1 MQEACCVAQVN
12 QKQITTVSQLQEA
25 LADIDHPSRTSRSP
39 ELYDFDH
46 IYSSDP
52 RASLKLWQGG
62 NATAAVLYATPGSQ
76 CFHGMHKLLKTAMA
90 RQHGQ
95 GGLQKFDYRQ
105 VQILY
110 EQAGSMS
117 CNTRLLAQHV
127 GHV

>member
-1 MQEACCVAQVN
+1 MHMQEACCVAQIN

-25 LADIDHPSRTSRSP
+25 LADIEQHSSTSQSP

-76 CFHGMHKLLKTAMA
+76 CFHETHKLLKSAMV
-90 RQHGQ
+90 RQHAQ
-95 GGLQKFDYRQ
+95 G
-105 VQILY
+105 
-110 EQAGSMS
+110 E
-117 CNTRLLAQHV
+117 H
-127 GHV
+127 